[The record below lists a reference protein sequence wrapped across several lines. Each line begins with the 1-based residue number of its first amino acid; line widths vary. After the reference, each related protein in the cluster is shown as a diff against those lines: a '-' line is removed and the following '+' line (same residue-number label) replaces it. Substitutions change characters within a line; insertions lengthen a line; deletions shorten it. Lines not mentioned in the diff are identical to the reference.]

1 MPLLPRLAGLLLVAV
16 SLSGCAFGF
25 VDLTGLTTGSTDS
38 YAENDRSPAR
48 LPGRVY
54 ILRGMGHIWSGG
66 MTELADKL
74 NRRGVLASSHK
85 HNEWRDLADEA
96 IKLHKSDPD
105 RWPIILIGHSNGGD
119 NIILMAEKLNAEGV
133 PVALAV
139 GFDPTRFARPVPP
152 NVRRF
157 INLYQATNVLGGG
170 EIIPAAKFRG
180 QLINVDLRKHPEI
193 GHMNMDKSR
202 RLQEEVLAKVLQ
214 VAAFPMPAPA
224 SMVSIKYLVPANA
237 TIELWDGGVP
247 VTLEPG
253 QTIESLAVFYGVP
266 AWAIR
271 QANDIPEYDAP
282 PLKPG
287 RRLVIP
293 HHLNTL
299 APTTASAPSLPGLAP
314 APANE
319 AHAGEPPLAEP
330 RKGERRFG
338 EPMIGQPRL
347 GAIGQ

>member
-1 MPLLPRLAGLLLVAV
+1 MPLIPRLAGLYLLAA
-16 SLSGCAFGF
+16 SLSGCAFGS
-25 VDLTGLTTGSTDS
+25 VDLSGLTTGSTDS
-38 YAENDRSPAR
+38 YAENDRSPSR

-85 HNEWRDLADEA
+85 HNEWRELADEA

-119 NIILMAEKLNAEGV
+119 NIIQMAEKLNEAGV

-139 GFDPTRFARPVPP
+139 GFDPTRFARPVPT

-157 INLYQATNVLGGG
+157 INLYQATNIMGGG
-170 EIIPAAKFRG
+170 EIHASTKFRG

-224 SMVSIKYLVPANA
+224 SMVSIKYVVPAKA
-237 TIELWDGGVP
+237 TIELWDGGMP
-247 VTLEPG
+247 VTLERG
-253 QTIESLAVFYGVP
+253 QTIESLANFYGVP
-266 AWAIR
+266 AWAIM

-293 HHLNTL
+293 QHLNTL
-299 APTTASAPSLPGLAP
+299 ASTTASAAPPVLAP
-314 APANE
+314 AS
-319 AHAGEPPLAEP
+319 EPRAAEPTLAEP
-330 RKGERRFG
+330 RRGERRFG